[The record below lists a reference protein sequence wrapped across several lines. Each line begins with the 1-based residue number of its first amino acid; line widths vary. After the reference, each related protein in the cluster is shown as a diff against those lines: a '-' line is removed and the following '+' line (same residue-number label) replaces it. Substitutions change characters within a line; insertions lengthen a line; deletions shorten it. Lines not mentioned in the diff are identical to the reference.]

1 MRKLIL
7 LFIAF
12 GWMIPQITHAN
23 AMGKV
28 VYPDLN
34 ASAVGTVQQT
44 VSGSVRDANGP
55 LSDVSV
61 LVVGTQ
67 TATSTDANGRFSI
80 MASNGNTLRFTMVG
94 YEAQDVVVSGTT
106 VDVVLQMSD
115 HNLDEVVVIG
125 YGMQRRGNLTG
136 SVSTI
141 DVKQNLEA
149 RPIADVG
156 RAIQGAAPG
165 LNIVIPSG
173 EVGADPRIRI
183 RGQIGSFVGGVQPL
197 ILLDNVEIP
206 SLQLVNPDDVESITV
221 LKDASSTSIYG
232 SKATFGVILIT
243 TKKGTTSD
251 RVTVGYTNNFSYQN
265 PWKTL
270 KMGDVNALKYTV
282 DAVERVGGNVAG
294 AFYKVDRESW
304 ERAVEWKELYGGTLT
319 MNDPTVYGRDW
330 YFDPTR
336 NFKFGVRTYDPYE
349 AMVKEWA
356 PTQQHNVTVGGTSGR
371 TSFNLGLGLLDQS
384 GMFKP
389 AKEDGYKR
397 YNASLRVTS
406 DINKYVTARAGVLF
420 SQTDKRYPYVTNST
434 TADPWL
440 YLYRWSSLYPAGLD
454 ENGDPI
460 RGPESEAA
468 AANTASLKYNYL
480 NLNLGATFNLM
491 ENWTVDVDY
500 TFSNR
505 EHIWDRPGTKYTAR
519 DSWGAPIARN
529 DADGNPVY
537 VNRLGQ
543 VVPSTDP
550 NAMQAYDLAYYTY
563 TGPGANPDHIYKLS
577 ENLYKH
583 TVNAYT
589 TYNWDVDEDNNFIV
603 MAGINRVTDNW
614 ANHYTQVTNLT
625 DIVNPQF
632 PYGIGTWT
640 GGGGEYWESQLGYF
654 GRINYAHQNKYL
666 LSASLR
672 YDGTSKFPT
681 DLKWKWFPSVSA
693 GWVLSEENFMEWS
706 RDVVDQ
712 IKFRGSWGRVGDQQ
726 VANNLYVPTMGTGQ
740 STWISANGARA
751 NFVGTPNA
759 VSAAITWQQLV
770 DLNLGVDTRFFGNR
784 LGITFDWFRRD
795 MQNAIVPAEG
805 VPLTFGTSAPQ
816 GNFGSLRTT
825 GFDMAMDF
833 NHRFE
838 NGLGINLRA
847 NLSDARSEIT
857 AYGSTESING
867 NYVGRTV
874 GEIWGYRTDR
884 LYQESDFELDAN
896 GDLQLI
902 TLTEAESAQYAG
914 RRAYKL
920 KSGPNGEKPV
930 YQAFLQ
936 NSADFFFGPGD
947 VKFLDL
953 NGDGELN
960 NGNLLLDDHGDMEI
974 IGNTTPRYEYGIRL
988 GADYKGFDFSV
999 FFQGIGSRQMW
1010 GVGSLA
1016 IPGYHA
1022 SDGAMPAAIVDNYWT
1037 PEHTDAFYPA
1047 AYNNAGANTGNNMHV
1062 QDRYLLDM
1070 SYLRMKNLTV
1080 GYSLPHSVLSKVGAN
1095 TLRIYVAL
1103 ENFVTW
1109 DNLGGLPIDPEE
1121 ISGVSMWN
1129 NGGYNLGRSGAGVPT
1144 FKSASFGVQLNF

>member
-1 MRKLIL
+1 
-7 LFIAF
+7 
-12 GWMIPQITHAN
+12 
-23 AMGKV
+23 MGKV

>member
-529 DADGNPVY
+529 DTDGNPVY